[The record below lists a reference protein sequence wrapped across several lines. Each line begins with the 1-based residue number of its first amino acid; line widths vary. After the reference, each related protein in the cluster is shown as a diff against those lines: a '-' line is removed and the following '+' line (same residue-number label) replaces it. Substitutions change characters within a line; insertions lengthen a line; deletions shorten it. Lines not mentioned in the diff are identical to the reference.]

1 MRSVGWNLDVQ
12 TLPRAFLEI
21 LKPNWMWYK
30 SVVGVFQK
38 GDQMNLGQFSMSLTV
53 KNLSV
58 SKDFYE
64 TLRFIVFGGAIERNY
79 LIMKQAD
86 TLIGFFRGMFEYN
99 ILTFNPGWNSSA
111 ENVDPFEDIRELQ
124 AQPKH
129 KGIDI
134 DVQEVAPDSS
144 GRGHFIFNDP
154 DGNLIMVDQHR

>member
-1 MRSVGWNLDVQ
+1 MRSVGWNSDVQ

-21 LKPNWMWYK
+21 LKTNWMWYK

-38 GDQMNLGQFSMSLTV
+38 EDQMNLGQFSMSLTV

-64 TLRFIVFGGAIERNY
+64 TLSFIVFGGAIERNY

-86 TLIGFFRGMFEYN
+86 TLIGLFRGMFEHN
-99 ILTFNPGWNSSA
+99 ILTFNLGWNSKA

-124 AQPKH
+124 AQLEH
-129 KGIDI
+129 KGIDV
-134 DVQEVAPDSS
+134 DVQKVPPRQQWP
-144 GRGHFIFNDP
+144 GPFHF
-154 DGNLIMVDQHR
+154 